1 MKITWLVA
9 FRSELDPVDAWFA
22 HMPGVKAALKE
33 KAAEGAQKA
42 AAVLAA
48 HRYEGHSR
56 ITVTKGDLDYY
67 VNLDDTRGDH
77 AAAAIEFGRSGGR
90 GGATQ
95 GINALGS
102 AF

>member
-1 MKITWLVA
+1 MASVVFNCDDIVA
-9 FRSELDPVDAWFA
+9 HL
-22 HMPGVKAALKE
+22 PGVKAEVRATANKG
-33 KAAEGAQKA
+33 AARAE
-42 AAVLAA
+42 AVLQA

-56 ITVTKGDLDYY
+56 ITVTTGSLDAF

-77 AAAAIEFGRSGGR
+77 AAAAIEYGRSGGR